1 MSAAK
6 KYIKKLLKAA
16 LAPIIAIVAATYLIW
31 HRILSQVLLGE
42 GYQYF
47 PRAEAFFNANGGIK
61 TLWGFDNFA
70 RFLFDI
76 FVVTFKDQIINYLIF
91 QLIIQIIIYLTFFY
105 ILKKI
110 TGSVLLAFSAT
121 IFFLANFI
129 GSFEMFGIGNYQR
142 FVQRIPNFIP
152 WLFAFYFQVQ
162 FFKTGKVRSYLF
174 SLGLFSL
181 SILMAHYSTFLLPIF
196 LIYCSVWW
204 IDQKNKF
211 KSLVKSFLLAI
222 PYVLIDLFLIQK
234 DSFKPTGSIL
244 QFLLHED
251 HLINKIFYQL
261 PINTFPSEL
270 ILKLQHLHTP
280 PDKLPAIIGSLVIP
294 ALIFYLVGFILTIK
308 NAPSLI
314 KLYLTT
320 FFFALSVMFLNTYI
334 GKVNT
339 LVDFGTD
346 RYFFIPS
353 LALAINWAIII
364 KSIFPKKIKLYVVS
378 SLLII
383 TVYLIYNF
391 SVINY
396 NFDLIQYKSNNMRIY
411 IDYVKSLSPQFNEHT
426 VIVTQP
432 FLIWPDPMFETI
444 YDPNLRSIPFDTGWE
459 KRIDQRYKNNVFI
472 IDFAYHEE
480 PGKAMIKQVGKIID
494 LTNQYR
500 AGQPIEYLKY

>member
-1 MSAAK
+1 MDTAK
-6 KYIKKLLKAA
+6 KCFEKLLKTT
-16 LAPIIAIVAATYLIW
+16 LTPIFAIIVASYLIW
-31 HRILSQVLLGE
+31 HKILGQVLLGE

-47 PRAEAFFNANGGIK
+47 PRAEAFFNANGGIN
-61 TLWGFDNFA
+61 TLWGFDNSA

-76 FVVTFKDQIINYLIF
+76 FVVTFKDNLIYYLIF
-91 QLIIQIIIYLTFFY
+91 QLIIQFLIYFSFFY
-105 ILKKI
+105 ILKRI
-110 TGSVLLAFSAT
+110 TGSCLLAFSAT

-152 WLFAFYFQVQ
+152 WLFAFYFQVE
-162 FFKTGKVRSYLF
+162 FFKTGKYKFYLL
-174 SLGLFSL
+174 SLGLFTL
-181 SILMAHYSTFLLPIF
+181 AVFMAHYSTFLLPIF
-196 LIYCSVWW
+196 LIYCSIWW
-204 IDQKNKF
+204 IDQKDKL
-211 KSLVKSFLLAI
+211 KSIIKGFLLTI
-222 PYVLIDLFLIQK
+222 PYILIDLFLIQN
-234 DSFKPTGSIL
+234 DLFKPTESIL
-244 QFLLHED
+244 HFLLHED

-280 PDKLPAIIGSLVIP
+280 PDKLPPIIGSLVIP

-353 LALAINWAIII
+353 LALAVNWAIII
-364 KSIFPKKIKLYVVS
+364 KSIFPKKIKLYVVG
-378 SLLII
+378 SLLVI

-411 IDYVKSLSPQFNEHT
+411 IDYVKSLSLQFNKHT

-432 FLIWPDPMFETI
+432 FLLWPDPMFETI
-444 YDPNLRSIPFDTGWE
+444 YDPNLRSIPFDIGWE
-459 KRIDQRYKNNVFI
+459 KRIDPNYKNDVFV
-472 IDFAYHEE
+472 IDFAYREE
-480 PGKAMIKQVGKIID
+480 AGKAMIKQAGKIID